1 MLLSVMHLK
10 NVKPTIDESESGRS
24 TLQSDLHL
32 AKTFDSS
39 VTTDEGIVTSFS
51 PASLNALLPIIVTDE
66 GIVMRLNML
75 QLSNE

>member
-1 MLLSVMHLK
+1 MLLSIMHLK

-24 TLQSDLHL
+24 ISQSDLHL

-66 GIVMRLNML
+66 GIVM
-75 QLSNE
+75 